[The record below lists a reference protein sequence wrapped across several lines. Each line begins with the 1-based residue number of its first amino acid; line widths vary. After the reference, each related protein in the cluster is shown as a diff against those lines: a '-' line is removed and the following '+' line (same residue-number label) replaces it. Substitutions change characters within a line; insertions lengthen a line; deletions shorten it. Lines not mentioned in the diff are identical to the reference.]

1 MMPFF
6 ISVVYLTIFK
16 FNINSVYGFIINLIW
31 ETMNWSEEV

>member
-16 FNINSVYGFIINLIW
+16 FKINSVYGFTINLIW